1 MGCQMHAIIENQ
13 SESVPELLG
22 QVPVWFEEWEQCLS
36 RFRPNS
42 ELNRLNASAGWPTPV
57 SETLWD
63 VFQAALEAERASSGL
78 VTPTVLQALVAAGYD
93 RSFDVLPQERE
104 SAQGSGWP
112 SAGSLAEVSWDQ
124 ITRSICLPSDVLLDF
139 GGVAKG
145 WAAHQAAKRLA
156 GLRRERSDERL
167 GAVMVSAG
175 GDIAISAERSDGDPW
190 VIGVDDP
197 FNPGEILEVLMM
209 VGGCGVASSGSD
221 YRRWKLGGRW
231 NHHIIDPRSGQPAQ
245 TDVLAATVVA
255 PDAMQA
261 EMSAKTALILGSQ
274 RGMSWLESNP
284 ELAGL
289 LILENGERLYSQRIE
304 PFLWRQS

>member
-1 MGCQMHAIIENQ
+1 MNHKIEFRAMGCQMQAILESQ

-22 QVPVWFEEWEQCLS
+22 QTPAWFEEWEQCLS

-63 VFQAALEAERASSGL
+63 VFQTALEAEKASSGL

-93 RSFDVLPQERE
+93 SSFDVLPRERE
-104 SAQGSGWP
+104 SVQASGWP

-124 ITRSICLPSDVLLDF
+124 TTRSICLPLDLHLDF

-156 GLRRERSDERL
+156 GL

-175 GDIAISAERSDGDPW
+175 GDIAISAGRSDGSPW

-197 FNPGEILEVLMM
+197 FNAGEILEMLM
-209 VGGCGVASSGSD
+209 VGACGVATSASD

-231 NHHIIDPRSGQPAQ
+231 NHHIIDPRSGLPAQ

-255 PDAMQA
+255 PDVMQA
-261 EMSAKTALILGSQ
+261 EMAAKTALILGSQ
-274 RGMSWLESNP
+274 RGMNWLESNAN
-284 ELAGL
+284 LAGL
-289 LILENGERLYSQRIE
+289 FVLQNGEMLYSRRIE
-304 PFLWRQS
+304 SLLWRQS

>member
-1 MGCQMHAIIENQ
+1 MNHKIEFRAMGCQMQAILESQ

-22 QVPVWFEEWEQCLS
+22 QTPAWFEEWEQCLS

-63 VFQAALEAERASSGL
+63 VFQTALEAEKASSGL

-93 RSFDVLPQERE
+93 SSFDVLPRERE
-104 SAQGSGWP
+104 SVQASGWP

-124 ITRSICLPSDVLLDF
+124 TTRSICLPLDLHLDF

-156 GLRRERSDERL
+156 GL

-175 GDIAISAERSDGDPW
+175 GDIAISAGRSDGSPW

-197 FNPGEILEVLMM
+197 FNAGEILEMLM
-209 VGGCGVASSGSD
+209 VGACGVATSASD

-231 NHHIIDPRSGQPAQ
+231 NHHIIDPRSGLPAQ

-255 PDAMQA
+255 PDVMQA
-261 EMSAKTALILGSQ
+261 EMAAKTALILGSQ
-274 RGMSWLESNP
+274 RGMNWLESNAK
-284 ELAGL
+284 LAGL
-289 LILENGERLYSQRIE
+289 FVLQNGEMLYSRRIE
-304 PFLWRQS
+304 PLLWRQS